1 MSPNVMSDPTGTGQ
15 PSRLLVMGA
24 PGSGK
29 RTQSVT
35 LAQRLEVPSLST
47 GDLFRAMMCYDSPVS
62 ARLRDTVG
70 HGGYVDDDT
79 TNAAIDRRL
88 EAPECQSGFL
98 LYGYPRTTS
107 QAAHLDQLLAGQH
120 ASLDTVVCLEVDDDV
135 LFDRLVG
142 REKQLGRIDDQYETV
157 RPRLA
162 LYHEKTEPLV
172 DRYRDRG
179 LLVTVDGT
187 GTVRQVAQRI
197 DAALAQRAPALTPA
211 RTGS

>member
-1 MSPNVMSDPTGTGQ
+1 MSPNVTSDAADSDQ
-15 PSRLLVMGA
+15 PSRLLLMGA

-29 RTQSVT
+29 RTQGVT

-107 QAAHLDQLLAGQH
+107 QAEHLDHLLEGQG
-120 ASLDTVVCLEVDDDV
+120 ASLDAVVCLEVDDEV
-135 LFDRLVG
+135 LFDRLVI

-162 LYHEKTEPLV
+162 LYHERTEPLV

-179 LLVTVDGT
+179 LLISVDGT
-187 GTVRQVAQRI
+187 GTIRQVAGRI
-197 DAALAQRAPALTPA
+197 DAALLERTSTP
-211 RTGS
+211 TGAAS

>member
-1 MSPNVMSDPTGTGQ
+1 MSPTITSDAADGDQ
-15 PSRLLVMGA
+15 PSRLLLMGA

-29 RTQSVT
+29 RTQGVT

-107 QAAHLDQLLAGQH
+107 QAEHLDHLLAGQGV
-120 ASLDTVVCLEVDDDV
+120 ALDAVVCLEVDDDV
-135 LFDRLVG
+135 LVDRLVI

-162 LYHEKTEPLV
+162 LYHERTEPLV

-179 LLVTVDGT
+179 LLISVDGT
-187 GTVRQVAQRI
+187 GTVRQVAARI
-197 DAALAQRAPALTPA
+197 DAALLERTSTATGPA
-211 RTGS
+211 S